1 MVARKPIDQ
10 VDELEKKYKNLTADM
25 IDKASVLLNAAGD
38 GSGELKIKQIEK
50 AIEIYKAINAEFI
63 IFESTS
69 LRSHISRRALNA
81 KECILYVVYL

>member
-10 VDELEKKYKNLTADM
+10 VDELEKKYKNLTVEM

-50 AIEIYKAINAEFI
+50 AIEIYKAINAE
-63 IFESTS
+63 
-69 LRSHISRRALNA
+69 
-81 KECILYVVYL
+81 

>member
-10 VDELEKKYKNLTADM
+10 VDELEKKYKNLTVDM

-50 AIEIYKAINAEFI
+50 AIEIYKAINAE
-63 IFESTS
+63 
-69 LRSHISRRALNA
+69 
-81 KECILYVVYL
+81 

>member
-10 VDELEKKYKNLTADM
+10 VDELEKKYKNLTSDM

-50 AIEIYKAINAEFI
+50 AIEIYKAINAE
-63 IFESTS
+63 
-69 LRSHISRRALNA
+69 
-81 KECILYVVYL
+81 

>member
-10 VDELEKKYKNLTADM
+10 VDELERKYKKLTADM

-50 AIEIYKAINAEFI
+50 AIEIYKAINAE
-63 IFESTS
+63 
-69 LRSHISRRALNA
+69 
-81 KECILYVVYL
+81 

>member
-10 VDELEKKYKNLTADM
+10 VEELERKYKKLTADM

-50 AIEIYKAINAEFI
+50 AIEIYKAINAE
-63 IFESTS
+63 
-69 LRSHISRRALNA
+69 
-81 KECILYVVYL
+81 

>member
-10 VDELEKKYKNLTADM
+10 VEDLEKKYKNLTSDM

-50 AIEIYKAINAEFI
+50 AIEIYKAINAE
-63 IFESTS
+63 
-69 LRSHISRRALNA
+69 
-81 KECILYVVYL
+81 

>member
-10 VDELEKKYKNLTADM
+10 VDELEKKYKNLTVDM

-50 AIEIYKAINAEFI
+50 AIEIYKAVNAE
-63 IFESTS
+63 
-69 LRSHISRRALNA
+69 
-81 KECILYVVYL
+81 